1 VKRFLLTALAAFL
14 LTSVSLLTPASEA
27 GTLYSTQFEEF
38 TVGNN
43 RWGGSFGWLS
53 TNTSGGVQGIMQ
65 DPVADLPLGR
75 TAYLGY
81 ASPTNTLTLVHR
93 PVNHDPVATGYPE
106 VQFDCLLGV
115 QDSTNSKRDRF
126 HISFYNMSGYL
137 LASLIF
143 DNTTGKVLTDDAVL
157 VRDTGIAFLRGDQIL
172 GIAALQTLTVGIHF
186 AKNEW
191 SAELDGIPLFRQ
203 KFTSSQA
210 AKNLGPIAAEWR
222 IAGGSPGQ
230 SGDNWLL
237 VADWLVASI
246 PPEPF
251 AIESLSK
258 LPNAG
263 AQLGWRVHPGFDYQV
278 QFSADLTS
286 WSNILPGSHFAGNKT
301 TGLLSYA
308 DPSSPAPSQRY
319 YRVQRTPTP

>member
-1 VKRFLLTALAAFL
+1 MKRFLFTAHAAFL
-14 LTSVSLLTPASEA
+14 LTSAAFLTPVSKA
-27 GTLYSTQFEEF
+27 GTLYSTQFEDF

-43 RWGGSFGWLS
+43 RWGGSFGWVSSNS
-53 TNTSGGVQGIMQ
+53 TNGVQGIMQ
-65 DPVADLPLGR
+65 DPVADLPLGKA
-75 TAYLGY
+75 AYLGY
-81 ASPTNTLTLVHR
+81 ASPNTAVTLVYR

-126 HISFYNMSGYL
+126 YISFYNMTGNF
-137 LASLIF
+137 LAAVVF
-143 DNTTGKVLTDDAVL
+143 DNTTGKVLTDDGVA

-172 GIAALQTLTVGIHF
+172 GVAALQALNVSINLS
-186 AKNEW
+186 KNEW
-191 SAELDGIPLFRQ
+191 SAELDSIPLFRQ
-203 KFTSSQA
+203 KFTSVQA
-210 AKNLGPIAAEWR
+210 TKNLGPVAAEWEV
-222 IAGGSPGQ
+222 AGGSPGQ

-251 AIESLSK
+251 AMESTGK
-258 LPNAG
+258 LPNGG

-278 QFSADLTS
+278 QFSADLVS
-286 WSNILPGSHFAGNKT
+286 WSNALPGSRFAANNT
-301 TGLLSYA
+301 TGLLSFS
-308 DPSSPAPSQRY
+308 DPTSPAPSQRF